1 MISDESQLLNIRIL
15 ASGGNDETIA
25 HADAFRVSI
34 ITEQDQKRKN
44 KAINSGANGWPHQ
57 TKIDP
62 DKDSGSKNQNTND
75 NAGALPP
82 IINHDEVLKSTKWTS
97 YPAKGCSQSEQNKL
111 LTMLKGKIPVSFSR
125 YDCLR
130 LLFELKHHQ
139 KTSMWTERAVLEEL
153 LFSLLSLSE
162 EQLLDTAN
170 WESHPLVNHGKW
182 LSDLHHCQW
191 GGVTC
196 GITTIGVAEGNQEN
210 TFDNTR
216 ETVEECK
223 KSRLKARHRNRCDG
237 RSLYDG
243 WTCGPCP
250 QPDIVTKLDLTKL
263 GLTGVLTE
271 NLYML
276 TRLSRINV
284 MGNSIHGGFPDTYE
298 QFNYLEFVDISRNQM
313 SGPFPEHLP
322 MSIAE
327 LWYVCFN

>member
-1 MISDESQLLNIRIL
+1 MISDESQLLIRIP
-15 ASGGNDETIA
+15 ASGNDETIA

-44 KAINSGANGWPHQ
+44 KAIHSGANGWPHQ

-62 DKDSGSKNQNTND
+62 DKDNGSKNQNTND

-125 YDCLR
+125 YDCFR
-130 LLFELKHHQ
+130 LFLELKHHQ

-191 GGVTC
+191 GGSP
-196 GITTIGVAEGNQEN
+196 VASLRLVSQ
-210 TFDNTR
+210 R
-216 ETVEECK
+216 EIKKIHLIIHVKPLRNARSHVLRLVIEIDVMVE
-223 KSRLKARHRNRCDG
+223 AFTMGGYVVHVRNLILS
-237 RSLYDG
+237 RSL
-243 WTCGPCP
+243 
-250 QPDIVTKLDLTKL
+250 I
-263 GLTGVLTE
+263 
-271 NLYML
+271 
-276 TRLSRINV
+276 
-284 MGNSIHGGFPDTYE
+284 
-298 QFNYLEFVDISRNQM
+298 
-313 SGPFPEHLP
+313 
-322 MSIAE
+322 
-327 LWYVCFN
+327 